1 MEKCEALVI
10 KKSVYGESD
19 YLVTLFT
26 DRYGKV
32 RVLARGAKK
41 SKKRF
46 GGRLEPFLH
55 LNADI
60 TLNESKFDIL
70 NDITLINAY
79 SNIMESLE
87 SFAVGSFVLEH
98 LDIFAFEN
106 QLSEELFAES
116 IKTFELIDGNQNLLP
131 SLLKFQLKL
140 LEINGIK
147 PDFKNC
153 DSKEIIFDITDGSLF
168 GINDKTVNNR
178 YNRFAVDI
186 VLKPELMEIFLK
198 KVVENTKVL
207 TRYIE
212 SYTGKQFISS
222 KFLNDINL

>member
-1 MEKCEALVI
+1 MEKSEAIII

-26 DRYGKV
+26 KKFGKV
-32 RVLARGAKK
+32 KVLARSAKK

-60 TLNESKFDIL
+60 TFNENKFNIL

-87 SFAVGSFVLEH
+87 SFAFGSFILEH
-98 LDIFAFEN
+98 LEIFTFEN
-106 QLSEELFAES
+106 QMSEELFNES
-116 IKTFELIDGNQNLLP
+116 INTFEEINSGRNLLP
-131 SLLKFQLKL
+131 ELLKFQIKL

-147 PDFKNC
+147 PDFN
-153 DSKEIIFDITDGSLF
+153 SWESNEIIFDITDGSLY
-168 GINDKTVNNR
+168 GKSEKKINNR
-178 YNRFAVDI
+178 FHRFAVDI
-186 VLKPELMEIFLK
+186 VLKPALMEIFLK
-198 KVVENTKVL
+198 KVADNIKVL
-207 TRYIE
+207 TKYIE
-212 SYTGKQFISS
+212 QHTERNFNTS
-222 KFLNDINL
+222 KFLEEIIF